1 MPKELI
7 KKLNLKE
14 HEIEQF
20 TMKLKR
26 PVLPFQEDSVI
37 YGTQLE
43 GVDAPSLASHLKAYP
58 SVSEFNFVKND
69 IFSGIDWIYT
79 FVESMYAFN
88 FRIFYYKYHN
98 TFFDDSCDYFY
109 NLF

>member
-20 TMKLKR
+20 TMRLKR

-37 YGTQLE
+37 CGAQLGGTN
-43 GVDAPSLASHLKAYP
+43 APSLESCPKTYP
-58 SVSEFNFVKND
+58 SISEFNFVKND
-69 IFSGIDWIYT
+69 VFSGID
-79 FVESMYAFN
+79 
-88 FRIFYYKYHN
+88 
-98 TFFDDSCDYFY
+98 
-109 NLF
+109 